1 MLTRQDARHNSIKAG
16 PFDSHCGFRVT
27 IFGPCHPAAKTGVGV
42 MVSAA
47 ITVWIILLVI
57 FLFLTWRSNVRKGD

>member
-1 MLTRQDARHNSIKAG
+1 
-16 PFDSHCGFRVT
+16 
-27 IFGPCHPAAKTGVGV
+27 